1 MISVFIH
8 FAGFLIGNFM
18 CLKPFC
24 HSPLGDNAGA
34 KRWNRDML
42 VCGMC
47 VCVWRGEAAS
57 KLWLEPTKPRSYWL
71 AQWRHWA
78 AFHHTLMR
86 SPDLHSSARS
96 PEPTVIALSLMASV
110 THALQPPV
118 MTITIMSPSSAGG
131 LPIIRHFGRWG
142 VSQPMPEIKRFAN
155 TMFWLWYPLAL
166 KPAS

>member
-8 FAGFLIGNFM
+8 FVGFLFGNFM

-24 HSPLGDNAGA
+24 HSPLGDNTGV
-34 KRWNRDML
+34 KRWNGERL
-42 VCGMC
+42 VCG
-47 VCVWRGEAAS
+47 VWGGEAAS

-142 VSQPMPEIKRFAN
+142 VSQPLPEIKRLQTPCFDYDPLL
-155 TMFWLWYPLAL
+155 LW